1 MAGALS
7 GMGGGMGDGGGVQVQ
22 GREGSRSKGG
32 RKEKGKRMGRRSE
45 KRENQTRA
53 SEKECEEK
61 KTVHCCPLSNCWVG
75 ATASICGSMSP
86 MPGRPL
92 RCRSH

>member
-1 MAGALS
+1 
-7 GMGGGMGDGGGVQVQ
+7 MGGGTGDGGVQVQ

-32 RKEKGKRMGRRSE
+32 RKEKGERMGRRSE

-61 KTVHCCPLSNCWVG
+61 NCPLLSTVKLLGWCC
-75 ATASICGSMSP
+75 SIHLWKHVP
-86 MPGRPL
+86 NARAAVEVQEPL
-92 RCRSH
+92 M